1 MNSAYG
7 VSISCTHFT
16 GEQVVVWLQR
26 PSSDWLAG
34 VPKGRRGGVEARWQG
49 LQGPTQVAIRFGKF
63 NQTGNVWPDL
73 SDNICPLFLSN
84 RLLKLDYMSRSITLF
99 LKGSRSISLYH
110 REAELLAARYI
121 WNVRSCH
128 CWQVATVWLEPNHTE
143 PRCKLNVTW

>member
-1 MNSAYG
+1 MNSVYG

-73 SDNICPLFLSN
+73 SDNIALPLFLSN
-84 RLLKLDYMSRSITLF
+84 RLLNNHLTTWVEVLVFFIGVEVLVYITEKL
-99 LKGSRSISLYH
+99 SLH
-110 REAELLAARYI
+110 LECPELPLLAGGDRVVGTKPYRA
-121 WNVRSCH
+121 
-128 CWQVATVWLEPNHTE
+128 
-143 PRCKLNVTW
+143 

>member
-1 MNSAYG
+1 MNSAYV

-73 SDNICPLFLSN
+73 SDNIALPLFLSN
-84 RLLKLDYMSRSITLF
+84 RLLNNHLTTWVEVLVFFYR
-99 LKGSRSISLYH
+99 SRSISLYH
-110 REAELLAARYI
+110 REAELTSGMSGAAIAGRWRPCG
-121 WNVRSCH
+121 WN
-128 CWQVATVWLEPNHTE
+128 QTEPN
-143 PRCKLNVTW
+143 LDAS